1 MPLVSMLGFPKQ
13 ISFFSIILIISLSHI
28 IVHTNQMETP
38 FSLQL
43 SRETYAIHSA
53 RFQAFFMISELKK
66 MFFQSFSKLNLSLS

>member
-1 MPLVSMLGFPKQ
+1 
-13 ISFFSIILIISLSHI
+13 
-28 IVHTNQMETP
+28 METP
-38 FSLQL
+38 FNLQL